1 MSDIAHSQLDKKFD
15 NIDKKFDKMD
25 KRFDDLMDF
34 LVENVAMKSDIKN
47 MATKD
52 DIAELRAEFKQDIAK
67 LDHKLD
73 QHVIELR
80 QDIRAVRDELA
91 SVKRDLAR
99 LEKMVIEDI
108 DAYGKSIVELKQRVK
123 ILEQQVQALQSV

>member
-1 MSDIAHSQLDKKFD
+1 MNDQHYTQLDKKFD
-15 NIDKKFDKMD
+15 NMD
-25 KRFDDLMDF
+25 KRFDDMMDF
-34 LVENVAMKSDIKN
+34 LVENVAMKSDI
-47 MATKD
+47 
-52 DIAELRAEFKQDIAK
+52 AELRAEFKQDIAR

-108 DAYGKSIVELKQRVK
+108 DAYGKSIVELKKRVK
-123 ILEQQVQALQSV
+123 TLEQQVEALQSA

>member
-1 MSDIAHSQLDKKFD
+1 MNDQHYTQL
-15 NIDKKFDKMD
+15 DKKFDKMD
-25 KRFDDLMDF
+25 KRFDDMMDF
-34 LVENVAMKSDIKN
+34 LVENVAMKSDITN

-52 DIAELRAEFKQDIAK
+52 DIAELRTEFKQDIARLEHK
-67 LDHKLD
+67 FDELDHK
-73 QHVIELR
+73 VIGIK
-80 QDIRAVRDELA
+80 QDIRELRDEIQ

-123 ILEQQVQALQSV
+123 ILEQQVQALQSA

>member
-1 MSDIAHSQLDKKFD
+1 MHDQHYLQLDKKFD
-15 NIDKKFDKMD
+15 DM
-25 KRFDDLMDF
+25 MDF
-34 LVENVAMKSDIKN
+34 LVER

-52 DIAELRAEFKQDIAK
+52 DIAELRAEFKQDIAR

-80 QDIRAVRDELA
+80 QDIRALRDEVE

-99 LEKMVIEDI
+99 LEKMVVEDI
-108 DAYGKSIVELKQRVK
+108 DAYGKSIIELKQRVK
-123 ILEQQVQALQSV
+123 ILEQQVQALQSA